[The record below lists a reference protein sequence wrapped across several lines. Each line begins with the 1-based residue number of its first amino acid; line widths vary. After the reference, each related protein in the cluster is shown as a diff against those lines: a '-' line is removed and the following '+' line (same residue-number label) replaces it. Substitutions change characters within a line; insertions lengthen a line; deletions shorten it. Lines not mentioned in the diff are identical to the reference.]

1 VQTEDTGRK
10 SIEKTRGKAG
20 NRAPGGSTGKA
31 PVEPFRDPIAEGLKP
46 AGKGRATHLTLVIR
60 SRLPGLARL
69 RACQGAGRRDR
80 I

>member
-1 VQTEDTGRK
+1 M
-10 SIEKTRGKAG
+10 
-20 NRAPGGSTGKA
+20 
-31 PVEPFRDPIAEGLKP
+31 EPFRDPIAEGLKP